1 MKEQQNK
8 RADIKISNDKYD
20 DTLIFL
26 ESTGE
31 IIETIKN
38 HKPKKKV
45 NPIDKY
51 VGVDVRYPK
60 DCLTEDQLLE
70 TLSVLDAYVKDKPKI
85 NSRYLV
91 ESMSAGYITGQ
102 QQTFLFNLCDHL
114 TGWNIFIGTREQ
126 LCTFGVDSK
135 SLKRLLTSLSPK
147 YLQVVSENIP
157 YKGCVIIQVNPLIGW
172 KGDNQIREQK
182 KLDWYGV
189 EADIGV

>member
-1 MKEQQNK
+1 MKDQQRVK
-8 RADIKISNDKYD
+8 VLTDKYD
-20 DTLIFL
+20 DTLIFS
-26 ESTGE
+26 EDTGE
-31 IIETIKN
+31 IIQIIKN
-38 HKPKKKV
+38 DKPKKKV
-45 NPIDKY
+45 NSIDKY

-60 DCLTEDQLLE
+60 ECLTEDQLLE

-85 NSRYLV
+85 NTRYLV
-91 ESMSAGYITGQ
+91 ESMSAGYLTGQ
-102 QQTFLFNLCDHL
+102 QQTFLFNLCENL

-135 SLKRLLTSLSPK
+135 SLKRVLTSLSLK
-147 YLQVVSENIP
+147 YLQVVSENTP

-189 EADIGV
+189 GTDSSV